1 MFWDLDKVV
10 YIMKKKAK
18 SFQIKLKLY
27 YISNYLHLVDA
38 DFWMEYIRP
47 LKRKFLWSANEFNT
61 IGLCSRYRIAFV
73 SAAASGWCGSFYSQ
87 WMHSIDDYVH
97 YGPFLILTTVYFPS
111 LLSTANIFLKTRSV
125 LYRTVIRVT
134 LYCSVL
140 QNTARITNR

>member
-47 LKRKFLWSANEFNT
+47 LKRKF
-61 IGLCSRYRIAFV
+61 FV
-73 SAAASGWCGSFYSQ
+73 VGQ
-87 WMHSIDDYVH
+87 WIQY
-97 YGPFLILTTVYFPS
+97 
-111 LLSTANIFLKTRSV
+111 
-125 LYRTVIRVT
+125 
-134 LYCSVL
+134 
-140 QNTARITNR
+140 NRFVFKI

>member
-1 MFWDLDKVV
+1 MPTSEWN
-10 YIMKKKAK
+10 
-18 SFQIKLKLY
+18 
-27 YISNYLHLVDA
+27 ISDHSS
-38 DFWMEYIRP
+38 ES
-47 LKRKFLWSANEFNT
+47 FLWSANEFNT

-111 LLSTANIFLKTRSV
+111 LLSTANIFLKIRSV
-125 LYRTVIRVT
+125 LCKIVIWVT

-140 QNTARITNR
+140 ENTASIHVLTCIKQIDIGFRRKYIFLNASN